1 MSELTTKNR
10 ILDTA
15 EQLFSSQGFAATSLR
30 AIIKEA
36 DVNTAAVH
44 YHFGSKE
51 GLIEAVLRRQAEP
64 INTIRMKAL
73 DEVEAAHPEGPL
85 PLEAVIEA
93 FLSPAIQIH
102 FKSSKRGRRMP
113 QLAARAISEP
123 DEKVRNIILSIFS
136 DAFSRYAGAF
146 MRALPHLS
154 REEVMWRMHFMI
166 GAMVFSVTV
175 PRLHEKECAFAGSDS
190 KHMMERLIA
199 FIAGGMR
206 VPSEKTVAKDHS

>member
-1 MSELTTKNR
+1 MSEITTQNR

-30 AIIKEA
+30 AIIKKA

-64 INTIRMKAL
+64 INAMRLAAL
-73 DEVEAAHPEGPL
+73 DAVETAHLSGPL

-102 FKSSKRGRRMP
+102 FKTSKRGRRLP
-113 QLAARAISEP
+113 QLAARAIAEP
-123 DEKVRNIILSIFS
+123 DEKVRTIILSIFK
-136 DAFSRYAGAF
+136 DVFSRYADAF
-146 MRALPHLS
+146 QRALPHLT

-166 GAMVFSVTV
+166 GAMVFTVTV
-175 PRLHEKECAFAGSDS
+175 PRVHQEECALAGGDS
-190 KHMMERLIA
+190 KHMIGRLVE

-206 VPSEKTVAKDHS
+206 TAGIPVAKDRS